1 LKATVLAATTLAA
14 LTATSGSAGPSDSV
28 RKLRDVSLEL
38 VGEVTNTPPGVTPA
52 SSTQVGYLSYVV
64 GLTAFK
70 GEPANETTALFTFYA
85 QLPTVRVISNG
96 PLRIITRLGTFTIY
110 RDLSANSRFG
120 EPDTFRDGR
129 PILVVNIRQQ
139 AVLDTVSGT
148 FTTLNRNTI
157 TAAKPFAAGTRRF
170 EVGVVGEK
178 FNTVL
183 TGHLNMP
190 GPPSGYFAGYTV
202 TLR

>member
-1 LKATVLAATTLAA
+1 MKAFPLAAATLVALAVTTV
-14 LTATSGSAGPSDSV
+14 SGAQSDSV
-28 RKLRDVSLEL
+28 RKVRDVSLEL

-52 SSTQVGYLSYVV
+52 TSTQVGYLSYVV
-64 GLTAFK
+64 GLKAFK

-85 QLPTVRVISNG
+85 QLPTVRVISDG

-120 EPDTFRDGR
+120 EPDTFGDGR
-129 PILVVNIRQQ
+129 PILVASVRQQ
-139 AVLDTVSGT
+139 VVSDTVSGT

-157 TAAKPFAAGTRRF
+157 TATKPFAAGKRRVQ
-170 EVGVVGEK
+170 VGLVGEK

-202 TLR
+202 TVR

>member
-1 LKATVLAATTLAA
+1 MARASWLWRSISGSSSIPSSRPLRTTTRPLITERSTPWGVHNSRAATGSW
-14 LTATSGSAGPSDSV
+14 TAP
-28 RKLRDVSLEL
+28 
-38 VGEVTNTPPGVTPA
+38 PA
-52 SSTQVGYLSYVV
+52 SSNS
-64 GLTAFK
+64 
-70 GEPANETTALFTFYA
+70 TTALFTFYA
-85 QLPTVRVISNG
+85 QLPTVRVISDG

-120 EPDTFRDGR
+120 EPDTFGDGR
-129 PILVVNIRQQ
+129 PILVASVRQQ
-139 AVLDTVSGT
+139 VVSDTVSGT

-157 TAAKPFAAGTRRF
+157 TATKPFAAGKRRVQ
-170 EVGVVGEK
+170 VGLVGEK

-202 TLR
+202 ASH